1 MKEEKFLNCRKPSH
15 RHVCEEFWNLREH
28 HNPEKNKQTNTQNRG
43 LTTSASREVT
53 QKLTSAASEQAVGR
67 KVRVASSVLKVR
79 TGPECPE
86 CPI

>member
-1 MKEEKFLNCRKPSH
+1 MSVRSFGISESPITQRKT
-15 RHVCEEFWNLREH
+15 
-28 HNPEKNKQTNTQNRG
+28 NKQTNTQNRG
-43 LTTSASREVT
+43 LSTSASREVT
-53 QKLTSAASEQAVGR
+53 QKLTSAAGEQAVGR